1 MIHARYAVRFAVIV
15 TVTWLFVNLVNA
27 AMANAQD
34 AADALPDPEVPALQL
49 PAFSAL
55 RRGQPSPADGLFVT
69 FEQMAQIRLDYD
81 ALAAQLVRDLERAGQ
96 QCELRVEGERLRI
109 RSAEENLALHT
120 RLWEGRQGELL
131 ERATQAE
138 ERAVRQ
144 WYENPGL
151 WAGVGAVAAA
161 AVAILVSQVD

>member
-1 MIHARYAVRFAVIV
+1 MTEARNAVRFAVVV
-15 TVTWLFVNLVNA
+15 TIAWFFVNIMSA
-27 AMANAQD
+27 AIASAQD
-34 AADALPDPEVPALQL
+34 AGALPEPEVPALQL

-81 ALAAQLVRDLERAGQ
+81 ALAAQLVRDLSSAGQ
-96 QCELRVEGERLRI
+96 QCELRVDAERLRI
-109 RSAEENLALHT
+109 RSAEENLTLHT

-131 ERATQAE
+131 ERAMQAE

-151 WAGVGAVAAA
+151 WAGIGAVAAA